1 MFIKKTAKRRTLN
14 KISAILTAA
23 LLMFYAL
30 RAEAGA
36 RHIFLFIGDGMG
48 TAQRNAAELYLAG
61 KRMALGDTAPRE
73 SQLLMNSLPVNGEI
87 TTNSLSGI
95 TDSAAAGTALATGHK
110 TTNGRISMDSGGKE
124 NFDSIAAIAKKRG
137 MKAGIVTSAFLQD
150 ATPSVFYAHAP
161 GRTLHYSIGLQLA
174 ESGFEYFAGG
184 GFRNS
189 RGKDK
194 KERDLRDIAS
204 SKGYF
209 IASARDELSRIPS
222 GAKAIAIHPGVSS
235 GYMPWAIDAE
245 KSALSLADFVKKGIE
260 LLSGGAGFFM
270 MVEGGKIDLAC
281 HANDA
286 AASIHEVIALDE
298 ALSAALDFYRA
309 NPGDT
314 LIVVTSDHETGGMTI
329 SVSPDESVK
338 FYEAMA
344 GQKGSYASFERTIS
358 PKSGGGIDAHLSKA
372 RNFFGAEIPPT
383 DAVKN
388 AFRMSMTQ
396 KKNRPAGSA
405 DYKKQW
411 GPYDPFTIS
420 CMREM
425 NLSAGVRWSTFY
437 HTGKPVPVS
446 AIGKGSEAFAGE
458 YANTEIF
465 RKLLKALAED

>member
-1 MFIKKTAKRRTLN
+1 MFIKKITRHKAPNIIRVL
-14 KISAILTAA
+14 LTAV
-23 LLMFYAL
+23 LLVFYASG
-30 RAEAGA
+30 AEARV

-61 KRMALGDTAPRE
+61 MRRSLGDTSPRE
-73 SQLLMNSLPVNGEI
+73 SQLLMNALPVNGEAA
-87 TTNSLSGI
+87 TSSLSGI

-110 TTNGRISMDSGGKE
+110 TTNGRISMDSKGRE
-124 NFDSIAAIAKKRG
+124 NFDSIAAIAKRRG

-150 ATPSVFYAHAP
+150 ATPAVFYAHAP

-174 ESGFEYFAGG
+174 DSGFEYFAGG
-184 GFRNS
+184 GFRNP
-189 RGKDK
+189 RGSSK

-209 IASARDELSRIPS
+209 IAAAHDELSRIPS
-222 GAKAIAIHPGVSS
+222 GSKAIAIHPGVSS

-245 KSALSLADFVKKGIE
+245 KSGLSLADFVKKGIE
-260 LLSGGAGFFM
+260 LLRGDAGFFM

-309 NPGDT
+309 NPDDT
-314 LIVVTSDHETGGMTI
+314 LIVVTSDHETGGMAV
-329 SVSPDESVK
+329 SVSADESVR

-344 GQKGSYASFERTIS
+344 GQKGSYASFERMIS
-358 PKSGGGIDAHLSKA
+358 PKGSGDISAYLYKA
-372 RNFFGAEIPPT
+372 RNFFGAEIPLT
-383 DAVKN
+383 DSVEK

-396 KKNRPAGSA
+396 KKNRPTGSA

-425 NLSAGVRWSTFY
+425 NLSAGVRWSSFY

-446 AIGKGSEAFAGE
+446 AIGEGSEAFAGE

-465 RKLLKALAED
+465 VRLMKAVTED